1 MVLGD
6 DSMYVQ
12 YRVYTCTLIYKSSS
26 ACVSSE
32 WGEPGNEASVSC
44 ITRYVAVQGG
54 TLTLFWAQL

>member
-12 YRVYTCTLIYKSSS
+12 YRVYTCTLIHKSSS

-44 ITRYVAVQGG
+44 MTWYVAVQGR
-54 TLTLFWAQL
+54 TLTGLNCEV